1 MNTSYCTRED
11 LTFIKSDIG
20 NYDNKAVI
28 QSWKAH
34 STNLYKSA
42 NVGQYVEMLYRD
54 GFELG
59 TAQSQQSDVD
69 ADGEWFYSE
78 TEDLLWLFSTTSPVT
93 VNTVE
98 IGRDVKT
105 MQEESIKRASDFLRA
120 YINKPI
126 MARSGT
132 GQADAT
138 GDTYEEIINRCTSIL
153 AVAYLVRGANTE
165 LADYYEQQV
174 VNTETGQGYA
184 DRIKRGEIKLWN
196 EAQER
201 MGEGVVS
208 VITTNSNTTGS
219 IVDTR
224 GYATCSYDNI
234 KVIIT
239 SGGTF
244 TAGTESTVTVSSYV
258 KNENGLQMQLHATD
272 EKVDGSYVAIGHGL
286 SVRFSPG
293 IYTTNDAW
301 AVEAIGDFVTSGK
314 VKNAQA
320 LRG

>member
-1 MNTSYCTRED
+1 MTTSYCTRED
-11 LTFIKSDIG
+11 LTFVKSDIG
-20 NYDNKAVI
+20 NYDGKAVI
-28 QSWKAH
+28 QGWVEH
-34 STNLYKSA
+34 SSNLYKTA
-42 NVGQYVEMLYRD
+42 NVGQYIEMLYRD
-54 GFELG
+54 GIELG
-59 TAQSQQSDVD
+59 SAQSQQSDVN
-69 ADGEWFYSE
+69 ADGEWYYSE
-78 TEDLLWLFSTTSPVT
+78 TEDLLWLYSTTSPAT
-93 VNTVE
+93 VSNIEV
-98 IGRDVKT
+98 GRDVKT
-105 MQEESIKRASDFLRA
+105 YQEEAIKRASDFLRA

-126 MARSGT
+126 MARTGT

-184 DRIKRGEIKLWN
+184 DRIKRGEVKLWN

-208 VITTNSNTTGS
+208 VITTDSNTTGS

-239 SGGTF
+239 QGGTF
-244 TAGTESTVTVSSYV
+244 TAGTISPVTVSSFV
-258 KNENGLQMQLHATD
+258 KNSDGLQMQKFATD
-272 EKVDGSYVAIGHGL
+272 QKVDGSYIAIGHGL

-293 IYTTNDAW
+293 IYVTNDAW
-301 AVEAIGDFVTSGK
+301 AVEAIGDFVTSGQ

-320 LRG
+320 YRG

>member
-1 MNTSYCTRED
+1 MNSSYCSRED
-11 LTFIKSDIG
+11 LTFIKADIG
-20 NYDNKAVI
+20 NYDGKAVI
-28 QSWKAH
+28 QNWVAH
-34 STNLYKSA
+34 SGNLWKSA
-42 NVGQYVEMLYRD
+42 NVGQYVEMVFRD
-54 GFELG
+54 GLELG
-59 TAQSQQSDVD
+59 SAQSQQSDVD
-69 ADGEWFYSE
+69 ADGEWFFSE
-78 TEDLLWLFSTTSPVT
+78 TDDILWLFSTTSPAT
-93 VNTVE
+93 VNNIE
-98 IGRDVKT
+98 IGRDAKT
-105 MQEESIKRASDFLRA
+105 YQEESIKRASDFLRS
-120 YINKPI
+120 YINKPV
-126 MARSGT
+126 MARTGT

-153 AVAYLVRGANTE
+153 AVSYLIRGVDTQ

-208 VITTNSNTTGS
+208 VILNDSNTTGS

-239 SGGTF
+239 QGGTF
-244 TAGTESTVTVSSYV
+244 TAGTESPVTVSSYI
-258 KNENGLQMQLHATD
+258 KNSSGLQMQLHATN
-272 EKVDGSYVAIGHGL
+272 EKVDGGYVGIGHGL

-293 IYTTNDAW
+293 IYVTNDAW
-301 AVEAIGDFVTSGK
+301 SVEAIGDFVSSGS

-320 LRG
+320 VRG